1 MVSKAHH
8 CGVNRLAKAIFRRM
22 LERVMEKS
30 PKAPRSRTRALEVHV
45 MYEPSRLAQ
54 QSLADAYGCLIPTV
68 RRRLGQATPTLKPT
82 QMSKERK
89 AQ

>member
-8 CGVNRLAKAIFRRM
+8 CGVSRLAKAVSRRM
-22 LERVMEKS
+22 LSRVMEKP

-54 QSLADAYGCLIPTV
+54 HNLQDAYASLVPTV
-68 RRRLGQATPTLKPT
+68 RRRMGLARSTAKPA
-82 QMSKERK
+82 QSRAERK